1 MSGKLDQS
9 LDEITTAQRRS
20 TRARR
25 PAQRRSTSGRPTP
38 AAPVGGIQKSTKP
51 ARGAANKPALA
62 KAAAAH
68 GDSKV
73 IVSNLVCD
81 GTFSSGTKEKIFER
95 MLTSQKPKDVTEKQ
109 IKVCFG

>member
-25 PAQRRSTSGRPTP
+25 PVQRRSTSGRPTSS
-38 AAPVGGIQKSTKP
+38 APIGGIQKSTKAP
-51 ARGAANKPALA
+51 RGAANKPALA

-73 IVSNLVCD
+73 IVSNL
-81 GTFSSGTKEKIFER
+81 
-95 MLTSQKPKDVTEKQ
+95 PKDVTEKQ